1 MTALNIRKNIGG
13 LLHATASAV
22 EQIKV
27 PTKQQL
33 GEKLDEYR
41 IRAAAFIMPNDAAF
55 VVTPGAKKWRT
66 ILLTQ

>member
-1 MTALNIRKNIGG
+1 MTALNIRKNIGA

-33 GEKLDEYR
+33 GDKVDEYR
-41 IRAAAFIMPNDAAF
+41 IRAAALIMPNDAAF
-55 VVTPGAKKWRT
+55 VIPGVKK
-66 ILLTQ
+66 